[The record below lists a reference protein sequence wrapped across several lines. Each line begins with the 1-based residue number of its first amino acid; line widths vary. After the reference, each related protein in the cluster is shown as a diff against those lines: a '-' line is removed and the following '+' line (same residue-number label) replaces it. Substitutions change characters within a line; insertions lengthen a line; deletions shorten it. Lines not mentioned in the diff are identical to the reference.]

1 MRGNSQGLGTVL
13 IFIAAAIALG
23 FLYQV
28 SHLLPPIIL
37 GLLLGYVLYPFIRLF
52 DKFRVPRGLGVLLIF
67 TLFVSG
73 ITYSASIL
81 SPLVRGEMELL
92 IGTQS
97 TGQSESKIYEI
108 IDNISEQLYH
118 YRLISENLNAEQ
130 VIDQLRD
137 FLRAQNRR
145 FIDSAGGAAAQA
157 GQFMMIFL
165 FVFTYTL
172 LDGHKIGRTII
183 GFIPNSMFEPGTLM
197 LHRTSIMFGAYLR
210 GLVIENLI
218 LAICAFVML
227 LILGLFVPL
236 SVAMC
241 LLISLTIA
249 FTNVI
254 RIIGPL
260 IGGAISVVYV
270 LVAGADIIAIVGV
283 LLVALAV
290 QILDN
295 AVVLPLVM
303 KEQVNVHPVV
313 SMLSVIAGGA
323 IGGIIGMIIA
333 IPVAGALK
341 VVIQIV
347 TVEQKRFQ
355 LY

>member
-165 FVFTYTL
+165 GGFHVKCDSRRRHWWNHWNDYRYSGSRRAEGGDTNRDGRAETL
-172 LDGHKIGRTII
+172 
-183 GFIPNSMFEPGTLM
+183 P
-197 LHRTSIMFGAYLR
+197 A
-210 GLVIENLI
+210 
-218 LAICAFVML
+218 L
-227 LILGLFVPL
+227 LN
-236 SVAMC
+236 C
-241 LLISLTIA
+241 C
-249 FTNVI
+249 
-254 RIIGPL
+254 RC
-260 IGGAISVVYV
+260 
-270 LVAGADIIAIVGV
+270 
-283 LLVALAV
+283 
-290 QILDN
+290 
-295 AVVLPLVM
+295 
-303 KEQVNVHPVV
+303 VHPPF
-313 SMLSVIAGGA
+313 S
-323 IGGIIGMIIA
+323 
-333 IPVAGALK
+333 
-341 VVIQIV
+341 
-347 TVEQKRFQ
+347 F
-355 LY
+355 